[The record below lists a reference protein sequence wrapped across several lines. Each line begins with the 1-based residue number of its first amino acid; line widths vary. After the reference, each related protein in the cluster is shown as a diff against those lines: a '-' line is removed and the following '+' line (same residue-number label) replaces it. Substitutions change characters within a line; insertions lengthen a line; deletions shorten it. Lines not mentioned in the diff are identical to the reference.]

1 MGLLIP
7 SSPILY
13 EGINEMGLMGG
24 QLYYREF
31 ACYPEVPRPGTVPLQ
46 PPFLVYHL
54 LSQCATVDEA
64 AAMLEEETT
73 LVALPFMGTVPPL
86 HWAFSDRT
94 GETMIIEPDQ
104 DGLHIYRRSLGVMTN
119 SPGYP
124 WHRTNLLNYPQL
136 RPLDYGELAWG
147 GERLEPCF
155 SGSGAAGLPGD
166 WSSPSRFVRLAFLR
180 EHAVKGGDEAE
191 GVSLLF
197 RLLHSAAFP
206 LGAVELTGPGEITPH
221 DRGVVPYDYT
231 VYSSVLC
238 AESMRFYWLTYRNS
252 RVRYVELSR
261 LLKGDRPLQFAL
273 GEEPEFCDVTGEGV

>member
-1 MGLLIP
+1 MCI
-7 SSPILY
+7 
-13 EGINEMGLMGG
+13 
-24 QLYYREF
+24 R
-31 ACYPEVPRPGTVPLQ
+31 
-46 PPFLVYHL
+46 
-54 LSQCATVDEA
+54 
-64 AAMLEEETT
+64 
-73 LVALPFMGTVPPL
+73 
-86 HWAFSDRT
+86 DR
-94 GETMIIEPDQ
+94 
-104 DGLHIYRRSLGVMTN
+104 
-119 SPGYP
+119 
-124 WHRTNLLNYPQL
+124 
-136 RPLDYGELAWG
+136 
-147 GERLEPCF
+147 
-155 SGSGAAGLPGD
+155 PGD

>member
-1 MGLLIP
+1 M
-7 SSPILY
+7 
-13 EGINEMGLMGG
+13 
-24 QLYYREF
+24 
-31 ACYPEVPRPGTVPLQ
+31 
-46 PPFLVYHL
+46 
-54 LSQCATVDEA
+54 
-64 AAMLEEETT
+64 
-73 LVALPFMGTVPPL
+73 
-86 HWAFSDRT
+86 FSDRT
-94 GETMIIEPDQ
+94 GESIVVESDR
-104 DGLHIYRRSLGVMTN
+104 DGLHIYRNTVGVMTN

-206 LGAVELTGPGEITPH
+206 LGAVELTG
-221 DRGVVPYDYT
+221 RGRSPPT
-231 VYSSVLC
+231 TGAWCPMTTRCIPPSSAPSPC
-238 AESMRFYWLTYRNS
+238 ASTGSLTGTAGCAM
-252 RVRYVELSR
+252 VELSR